1 MNWLSDIGAPWWWI
15 ALGLVLAALEMLIP
29 GVYLVWLAVAAL
41 ATGLLT
47 LVFDFGLALQ
57 VVDFVFLSLIAVFA
71 ARRFVSER
79 GIESSDPLL
88 NNRMG
93 RLLGQ
98 TATVSL
104 AIEHGEGRVN
114 HGDSQWSA
122 RGPELPAGARVRIT
136 RFDGGTLIVEP
147 LTLLSDEETAP
158 PAEA

>member
-1 MNWLSDIGAPWWWI
+1 MDWLSEIGAPWWWI

-41 ATGLLT
+41 ATGVLT

-57 VVDFVFLSLIAVFA
+57 VVDFVFLALIAVFA

-93 RLLGQ
+93 RLIGQ
-98 TATVSL
+98 TGTVSV
-104 AIEHGEGRVN
+104 AIEHGEGRVG
-114 HGDSQWSA
+114 HGDSQWPA
-122 RGPELPAGARVRIT
+122 CGPEMPAGARVRIT
-136 RFDGGTLIVEP
+136 GFEGGTLIVEP
-147 LTLLSDEETAP
+147 LTLLADEGTAP
-158 PAEA
+158 PTEA